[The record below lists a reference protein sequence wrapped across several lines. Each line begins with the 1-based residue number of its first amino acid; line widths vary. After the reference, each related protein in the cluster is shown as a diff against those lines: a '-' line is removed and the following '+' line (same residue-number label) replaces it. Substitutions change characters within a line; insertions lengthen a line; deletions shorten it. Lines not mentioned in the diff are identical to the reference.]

1 MSSSAQHG
9 GRFNPLD
16 TLHNRGPSAW
26 MRGLPYLA
34 LLNEY
39 FKLYLPVD
47 GSNRSSTND
56 SDRNNNNGAVGD
68 SANKPLASTST
79 GATRSHNLVEQT
91 ALEAQHAQLF
101 VHLAV
106 AYWVDCALVLRREHG
121 QLGLWRRLLT
131 NVSSGL
137 TGVHPHLR
145 SCLSQHLF
153 LLCILCCVT
162 VLQTSMLPQVCN
174 IWASGHT
181 LRPWRWCWWT
191 QPLSAGLSHPC
202 RY

>member
-1 MSSSAQHG
+1 MHAALSYHLAHSVGATQVFKLCSVHECTILFSLTIPYLFANHSTVPEFMSSSAQNS

-16 TLHNRGPSAW
+16 TLHNRGPGAW

-56 SDRNNNNGAVGD
+56 SYRNNNNGAAGD
-68 SANKPLASTST
+68 SANTPLASNST
-79 GATRSHNLVEQT
+79 GATSSRNLVEQT

-137 TGVHPHLR
+137 TGV
-145 SCLSQHLF
+145 
-153 LLCILCCVT
+153 
-162 VLQTSMLPQVCN
+162 
-174 IWASGHT
+174 
-181 LRPWRWCWWT
+181 
-191 QPLSAGLSHPC
+191 
-202 RY
+202 